1 MKKTKDNI
9 DEQKVTLSEVAL
21 SGFKK
26 LVNSSFTVLFTSLIF
41 FMLGFFLGLT
51 TSDNLKELQINL
63 FSTTNNN
70 QRQIST
76 TQSSEELQ

>member
-1 MKKTKDNI
+1 MKITKDNI
-9 DEQKVTLSEVAL
+9 SEQKLTASEIVL
-21 SGFKK
+21 TGFKK
-26 LVNSSFTVLFTSLIF
+26 LINSSFTVMFTGLIF